1 MNVEKEFLDFIIA
14 HNGDITYVDQGV
26 LNGVLAKKGLV
37 KVVHTKYDAMTVFFD
52 FNFKDLMKVRKP
64 EHHLSEQEYSETV
77 TDPYII
83 HYTSCFLSGTR
94 PWNEN
99 NNHPFVGDYLKY
111 KAMSPWKDFP
121 QYPDDRKKSKK
132 LMTSVCNAMPKGMMI
147 SVISL
152 VHSKLYPMARALK
165 QKGRAE

>member
-1 MNVEKEFLDFIIA
+1 M
-14 HNGDITYVDQGV
+14 
-26 LNGVLAKKGLV
+26 LAKKNLV
-37 KVVHTKYDAMTVFFD
+37 KVIHTKYDAMTVFFD
-52 FNFKDLMKVRKP
+52 FNFKDLMKVRRP
-64 EHHLSEQEYSETV
+64 EHHLSEEEYIEAV

-121 QYPDDRKKSKK
+121 QYPDARKKSKK
-132 LMTSVCNAMPKGMMI
+132 MMTSVCNAMPKRMMI
-147 SVISL
+147 AGISL
-152 VHSKLYPMARALK
+152 VHSKLYPMVRSLK
-165 QKGRAE
+165 GKRRG